1 MGKKTTLQQLEK
13 LVNNIDEKKE
23 TVIVIHFD
31 WETNNL
37 GMCAAGD
44 NAHLASMVAAS
55 LEEDPNE
62 NPITKSLLTGFAV
75 ADHVYEGK
83 IMHLVKEMEN
93 KAKGN
98 HEK

>member
-37 GMCAAGD
+37 GMYAAGD
-44 NAHLASMVAAS
+44 SAHLASMVAAS

-83 IMHLVKEMEN
+83 ILHLVREMED
-93 KAKGN
+93 KAKG
-98 HEK
+98 HQK